1 MSDKNQR
8 PSYAQVILGF
18 NIIHLDEYK
27 IISNDLGKWH
37 IIIVKTG
44 RTFMEPSIKYGSGIE
59 IIKSLIYGFYFK
71 IGN

>member
-1 MSDKNQR
+1 MSNKKQR
-8 PSYAQVILGF
+8 SSYSKVINGF
-18 NIIHLDEYK
+18 NIEHFDEYK
-27 IISNDLGKWH
+27 IVSNDLGKWH

-44 RTFMEPSIKYGSGIE
+44 RTFMEPSIKYESVIE